1 MLASLPS
8 ALVLCFSLLLA
19 LTNTAF
25 FTLII
30 VMAALCKLLPITPWQ
45 RQATRAANAAMAGWL
60 AGNSLLLN
68 LCNRIDWQVQDHSQ
82 LNPQGWHLIISNHQS
97 WTDIVMLGHLFRGRL
112 PVPKFFL
119 KYELLFVPF
128 IGLACWGLDMPF
140 MRRYS
145 PAKLLKQPQLRGK
158 DIATTQAACAKFRHT
173 PTTII
178 NFVEGT
184 RFTPEKRLSQ
194 RSGYQHLMPP
204 KAAGLAMALHAMD
217 GQFDKLLNVT
227 LHYPDNPDTPFRD
240 LLCGRMGRIQVLIEE
255 IPMSQVPQGNYQ
267 ADKQFKREFQNWLN
281 GVWSHKDAQLA
292 HWQAPSSPSTAASS
306 ASCISE

>member
-8 ALVLCFSLLLA
+8 ALVLCFSLMLA

-30 VMAALCKLLPITPWQ
+30 VMAALCKLLPIAPLQ
-45 RQATRAANAAMAGWL
+45 RQSTRVAHAAMAGWL
-60 AGNSLLLN
+60 GGNSLLLN
-68 LCNRIDWQVQDHSQ
+68 LCNRIDWQIQDHSR
-82 LNPQGWHLIISNHQS
+82 LNPQGWHLIISNHLS
-97 WTDIVMLGHLFRGRL
+97 WTDIVVLGHLFRGRL

-158 DIATTQAACAKFRHT
+158 DIDTTRAACAKFRHT

-184 RFTPEKRLSQ
+184 RFTPEKGASHNA
-194 RSGYQHLMPP
+194 GYQHLLPP
-204 KAAGLAMALHAMD
+204 KAAGLAMALHAME

-227 LHYPDNPDTPFRD
+227 LHYPDNPDKPFRD

-255 IPMSQVPQGNYQ
+255 IPMDQVPQGNYQ
-267 ADKQFKREFQNWLN
+267 ADKQFKRAFQQWLN
-281 GVWSHKDAQLA
+281 DLWARKDAQLA
-292 HWQAPSSPSTAASS
+292 RWQAQPSPSARASS
-306 ASCISE
+306 ASCVSE